1 MLKQSS
7 HNMDGEDGVVISLA
21 ISLGMIILTVVGLW
35 MWKILARVAE
45 TMVILPPGEM
55 P

>member
-21 ISLGMIILTVVGLW
+21 VSLGMIILTGVGLW
-35 MWKILARVAE
+35 TWKTLARIAE
-45 TMVILPPGEM
+45 AMSILPPSEM